1 MIDAASET
9 GTLGK
14 EAVSVSGTVTTAQGE
29 ISKVD
34 ASQTKAAKEVM
45 DQITSIQTTATS
57 GLQMVTNMTSSES
70 IVEAACGGKK
80 YLAEYKPMFSMAT
93 SIMYV
98 FVFLAIFFGLF
109 GIIFNMLCKPNPDHH
124 HDVAKWG
131 CCFTQCSWLNS
142 LAFIA
147 LLSFIG
153 ILFFIISLVVGDT
166 CYTLDNMPKVGFE
179 DYLGD
184 VMKGMGGG
192 GGDGGGGMNP
202 IAILD
207 TCFSGGDVLPALG
220 IKLPANGTA
229 GSFDTTEIDSMGS
242 DIATLSLGSL
252 DAQKAKMEDAGDAN
266 TKKAI
271 DDIDVM
277 LADVKASVV
286 TIKAGLKS
294 SLTVGLGK
302 VDVALGVTVAKLN
315 DCGFIKDIYTGLTDA
330 LCQDGLEGLLWMTL
344 GTLIVVWCGFPMII
358 TSILINIRMSGLGQ
372 YGKTRGLDRGP
383 SGRKNNP
390 STYVFCGPEYIR
402 GIVCVNFM

>member
-1 MIDAASET
+1 VIDAASET

-14 EAVSVSGTVTTAQGE
+14 EAVSVSGTVKTAQGE

-70 IVEAACGGKK
+70 IVGAACGGKQ

-124 HDVAKWG
+124 HEVAKWG
-131 CCFTQCSWLNS
+131 CCFTQCSWMNS

-166 CYTLDNMPKVGFE
+166 CYTLDNIPKVGFE
-179 DYLGD
+179 NYLGNT
-184 VMKGMGGG
+184 MKGMGGG
-192 GGDGGGGMNP
+192 SDGGGGGMNP

-252 DAQKAKMEDAGDAN
+252 DAQKTKMEEAGDAD

-271 DDIDVM
+271 DNIDAL
-277 LADVKASVV
+277 LAEVKTSVV

-302 VDVALGVTVAKLN
+302 VDVALVVTVAKLN

-372 YGKTRGLDRGP
+372 YGKTRGLDGSGP
-383 SGRKNNP
+383 AGRNNNP
-390 STYVFCGPEYIR
+390 STYVFCVPSTFVGSY
-402 GIVCVNFM
+402 G